1 MAGQASICNRALTKV
16 GDDRII
22 SIDDDTERARVLKAL
37 WDDLVD
43 SEIRAR
49 NWNFAMKRASLAA
62 LVSTPDWGFDYE
74 YQLPADCLRPVQIS
88 EYFLSD
94 SLTDFRAST
103 EVPFQIEGLKILT
116 NLAAPL
122 PIRYLR
128 RVTNVGEWDKSFVD
142 VFACKLAV
150 DACERLSQNSSKK
163 EMLLGEYRLAIAA
176 AVRADAIENPPEHIP
191 DTSWIT
197 ARA

>member
-1 MAGQASICNRALTKV
+1 MAGQIDVCNRALTKI

-37 WDDLVD
+37 WAPLVD

-49 NWNFAMKRASLAA
+49 NWNFAMKRATLPA
-62 LVSTPDWGFDYE
+62 LVSTPAWGFDLE
-74 YQLPADCLRPVQIS
+74 YQLPADCLRPVQIG
-88 EYFLSD
+88 EYFMGA
-94 SLTDFRAST
+94 SLADFRAVT
-103 EVPFQIEGLKILT
+103 EAPFQIEGRKILA

-122 PIRYLR
+122 SIRYLR
-128 RVTNVGEWDKSFVD
+128 RVSNVGEWDNSFAD
-142 VFACKLAV
+142 VFACKLAI

-176 AVRADAIENPPEHIP
+176 AVRADAIENPSEHIP
-191 DTSWIT
+191 DSSWVT
-197 ARA
+197 VRA